1 MSRRGF
7 SSASHRNEAARV
19 CESSSKGHL
28 WGNSFLLQLA
38 FQILDFFFLSV
49 LCMFKILYFI
59 FNNIIF
65 FKFHWF

>member
-38 FQILDFFFLSV
+38 FQILDFFFPFSALHV
-49 LCMFKILYFI
+49 KNFI
-59 FNNIIF
+59 FHI
-65 FKFHWF
+65 